1 MKINTPDQNKA
12 IASLM
17 TTRRNA
23 WKSDGRSVKDFPR
36 FKPGMTTGDYIS
48 AFLTMRLSNYGYR
61 NLIECPMMFA
71 DRAAPFLVGP
81 EVTAEEVTE

>member
-12 IASLM
+12 IASIM
-17 TTRRNA
+17 TKRRKA

-36 FKPGMTTGDYIS
+36 FYAGQTTTKDYIEM
-48 AFLTMRLSNYGYR
+48 FLASR
-61 NLIECPMMFA
+61 NLIECPMVFA

-81 EVTAEEVTE
+81 EATAEEVAE